1 MRLPTLFNVWSI
13 LCLFPILLAADAPSV
28 EQTVAET
35 DHLSPTEEALAIAHA
50 SLPVKEIIIGISNL
64 HKRKLRQHSIYPPY
78 DRLLGMPIKKWLY
91 LWGKKHHNPQK
102 IEKDIL
108 HITHTFQEKLTKA
121 SSERVKEKLTATYHK
136 RIKNKKNKL
145 KYGNRLMRIGEQPK
159 YYHPNSVAYNK
170 KVFLNYMQSHGYLDA
185 EITSKTTFYP
195 NKACITYYV
204 TPKKR
209 YKINATTLAVSDLNI
224 KNLLRSHGKESYIK
238 TGKVYHY
245 QNFIHEQERIITLLS
260 NHGYFNFNEQS
271 VHFTAEVS
279 QEQGTI
285 SITTVIDQATSGL
298 DHVKTKVAKVIVY
311 LSDEPIEQA
320 NKPALSAK
328 TCAGIDF
335 IFQSG
340 NYPLHQLA
348 RKIAIRPG
356 DFYNKSKII
365 ETYEQLHFTSIFE
378 SITILPKLETDGLVM
393 YIHAKPHAS
402 ISFQAELGG
411 ECFDLKLNKL
421 RPTIKLTPIIRRLF
435 GKLNVAHIEGS
446 IAWRE
451 EPQEEHANK
460 FYKHISYKIA
470 IKYTTPQFMLFLP
483 KTLHQRLE
491 RFGPHTTI
499 SIGYNFIKHHAS
511 TQKKIDAILQY
522 NWQSQSKKILYG
534 FTPCKIE
541 CTHPISDTHK
551 ERDKSQSP
559 SFLTTIIYSSTINN
573 TNNNKVYLTRFDRQ
587 QWLLSIDVELGGSY
601 EHLFRLTKLL
611 PRHFQCYKYLKL
623 DLGYQH
629 TFNLTQRTL
638 LVCQTKWGIIRNFLA
653 TSIPDKQYQMGGYSS
668 IRAWDTGTIGPGLY
682 ELNNQHK
689 KRKGDL
695 RLLGNIE
702 LRQKLIGYLE
712 CAFFLDAGNIWNI
725 SKHTPAIKKF
735 YFNTF
740 YKSLA
745 IGGGVGVRLNFNNI
759 FVLCLDVATKLRYP
773 TGIKTDQS
781 KQVIYTIGMGY
792 PF

>member
-1 MRLPTLFNVWSI
+1 MRPSILICSIFIWLMWSI
-13 LCLFPILLAADAPSV
+13 LCPCHTLLAADEP
-28 EQTVAET
+28 
-35 DHLSPTEEALAIAHA
+35 EALAIAHT
-50 SLPVKEIIIGISNL
+50 SLPVKEVIIGISNL
-64 HKRKLRQHSIYPPY
+64 HKKKLRQHSIYPPY

-91 LWGKKHHNPQK
+91 LWGKNHYNPKK

-108 HITHTFQEKLTKA
+108 HLTYTFQEKLTKA
-121 SSERVKEKLTATYHK
+121 SSERAKEKLTAAYHK
-136 RIKNKKNKL
+136 RMKEKNNRL
-145 KYGNRLMRIGEQPK
+145 KYGNQLMRIGEKPR
-159 YYHPNSVAYNK
+159 YYHPNGVTYNK

-195 NKACITYYV
+195 DKACITYYI

-209 YKINATTLAVSDLNI
+209 YKINGVTLEVSDLTI
-224 KNLLRSHGKESYIK
+224 KNLLRSHEKESYLK

-245 QNFIHEQERIITLLS
+245 EDFINEQERIITLLS
-260 NHGYFNFNEQS
+260 NHGYFNFSEQC

-279 QEQGTI
+279 QEQATI
-285 SITTVIDQATSGL
+285 AITTVVDQAPSGL
-298 DHVKTKVAKVIVY
+298 DHMKTKVAQVIVY
-311 LSDEPIEQA
+311 LSDQPIEQE
-320 NKPALSAK
+320 NQPDLLTK
-328 TCAGIDF
+328 TCDDIRF

-340 NYPLHQLA
+340 SYPLPQLA

-378 SITILPKLETDGLVM
+378 SITILPKLETDGLVI
-393 YIHAKPHAS
+393 YIHAKPHAR
-402 ISFQAELGG
+402 ISFQTALGG
-411 ECFDLKLNKL
+411 ECFDLKLTKL
-421 RPTIKLTPIIRRLF
+421 RPTIKLTPTIRRLF

-451 EPQEEHANK
+451 EPQQEDANK
-460 FYKHISYKIA
+460 FYKNISYKLEM
-470 IKYTTPQFMLFLP
+470 KYTTPQFMLFLP
-483 KTLHQRLE
+483 KKLHQRLE

-511 TQKKIDAILQY
+511 TQEKIDAILQY
-522 NWQSQSKKILYG
+522 NWQNQSKKILYG

-541 CTHPISDTHK
+541 CTHLISDTNK
-551 ERDKSQSP
+551 ERSESQPS

-573 TNNNKVYLTRFDRQ
+573 TTNNKPYFTRFTRQ

-611 PRHFQCYKYLKL
+611 PKHFQCYKYLKL
-623 DLGYQH
+623 DLGYKH

-638 LVCQTKWGIIRNFLA
+638 LVYQTKWGILKNFL
-653 TSIPDKQYQMGGYSS
+653 TIPVPDKQYQMGGYSS

-682 ELNNQHK
+682 EPKNEHAR
-689 KRKGDL
+689 RKGDL
-695 RLLGNIE
+695 LLLGNIE

-712 CAFFLDAGNIWNI
+712 GAVFLDAGNSWDI
-725 SKHTPAIKKF
+725 SKDSQIIKRF
-735 YFNTF
+735 YFNNF

-745 IGGGVGVRLNFNNI
+745 IGGGVGARLNFNNI

-781 KQVIYTIGMGY
+781 KQVIYTLSMGY